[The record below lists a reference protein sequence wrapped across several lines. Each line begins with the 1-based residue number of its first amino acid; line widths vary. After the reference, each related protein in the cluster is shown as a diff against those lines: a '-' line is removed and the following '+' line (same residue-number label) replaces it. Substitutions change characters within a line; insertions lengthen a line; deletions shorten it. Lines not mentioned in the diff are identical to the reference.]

1 MKNTNEKIVYA
12 LMAMGLLVLLVGCGS
27 NAVPTGTGTGNG
39 AMTVRLVDAPVTGY
53 KEININVQ
61 EVKICQGD
69 SEWISLGK
77 PDKTVNLLELTGG
90 VSETLVD
97 NATLP
102 AGHYDQMRL
111 ILGPGNTVKLADDSV
126 HDLKIPSGLQSGLK
140 LIVSFDVEVGTTKDV
155 FIDFDAAHSIM
166 LHQAGHKDK
175 YLLRPTVRA
184 FDKVMTGSV
193 MGKLTDNATG
203 DGLAGA
209 IVTAQILDASGNA
222 SIVRSVL
229 TGDDGAYVLDLLPM
243 GATYYI
249 VSQPVIGTAVYA
261 AQVSDPINLT
271 SEAPTF
277 TWSAAFVASPET
289 GDVTGAIT
297 PVAGENDGD
306 GVNLLQALTVG
317 STTYSLIVRT
327 TTGVVTDLTET
338 YSLTLVPVGDYTVK
352 GVRSTTENDGATT
365 VKESLTTPAV
375 TVPASGSVT
384 ADLQF

>member
-1 MKNTNEKIVYA
+1 MG
-12 LMAMGLLVLLVGCGS
+12 MGLLVFLVGCGS
-27 NAVPTGTGTGNG
+27 NAVPTGTGMGNG

-61 EVKICQGD
+61 EVRICQGN
-69 SEWISLGK
+69 SEWITLGK

-90 VSETLVD
+90 VSKTIVD

-111 ILGPGNTVKLADDSV
+111 LLGPGNTVKLADDSV

-175 YLLRPTVRA
+175 YILRPTVRA

-193 MGKLTDNATG
+193 TGKLTNNATG
-203 DGLAGA
+203 DGLARA
-209 IVTAQILDASGNA
+209 IVTAQTLDASGNA

-229 TGDDGAYVLDLLPM
+229 AGDDGSYVLDLLPV

-249 VSQPVIGTAVYA
+249 VSQPVVGTAVYD
-261 AQVSDPINLT
+261 AQLSDPINLT
-271 SEAPTF
+271 SETPISI
-277 TWSAAFVASPET
+277 WSATFVVSPKT
-289 GDVTGAIT
+289 GELIGAIT

-306 GVNLLQALTVG
+306 TIDLLQALTVG
-317 STTYSLIVRT
+317 STTHSLIVRT
-327 TTGVVTDLTET
+327 TTGVVTDPTET
-338 YSLTLVPVGDYTVK
+338 YSLTPVPAGDYTVK
-352 GVRSTTENDGATT
+352 GIRTTIESDGSATI
-365 VKESLTTPAV
+365 KESLTTPTV